1 MMCIDTEKEAR
12 QMNEWYL
19 EYEITVNRPGL
30 LGDISSLLGLL
41 RVNIVTINGVF
52 EDNRRVMLLRTEDD
66 RQIERFALIARTMES
81 IELIKIRKP
90 RLHDRLTVRHGRF
103 IDRSEEDSK
112 IFRFVRK
119 DLGVLVDYMAELFK
133 EEGHHLIGVRG
144 MPRVGKTEAVVA
156 ASVSANKKWV
166 FLSSTMIKQTV
177 RHRLQADEYGAQ
189 HIFILDGIV
198 TRKAGDERHLQ
209 LVREIMSLPAVKVIE
224 HPDLFV
230 QHSEYTLDDFDTI
243 IELRTDETEEITYE
257 RLEKQERLDTRQA
270 LDAFRF

>member
-1 MMCIDTEKEAR
+1 
-12 QMNEWYL
+12 MNEWYL

-133 EEGHHLIGVRG
+133 EEGHRLIGVRG

>member
-133 EEGHHLIGVRG
+133 EEGHRLIGVRG

-257 RLEKQERLDTRQA
+257 RLEKQECLDTRQA

>member
-133 EEGHHLIGVRG
+133 EEGHRLIGVRG

-243 IELRTDETEEITYE
+243 IELRTDETEEIMYE